1 MFEEEVKKE
10 VKKNKAVSD
19 LFFKDVIEEV
29 YKRYNISKS
38 LKCYMFT
45 GHEFGKRLNS
55 FKFDKI
61 NFEHMAKGSEESKY
75 ETTDAN
81 NSTLIE
87 KFRTDGIV
95 DKKAYKIVSVRIF
108 DEYFFF
114 VFTNNLKKFEEEF
127 FKIKI
132 IQKNGLYK
140 IEHSSCGSY
149 LIKVSMRAVDVP
161 IFNEDLFEGLTTE
174 IKNFMKVENIY
185 KKFKLDYKRGIL
197 LYGLPGNGKTCFIK
211 NLLYSFD
218 AISIICDAKKEKDL
232 NFVGDFL
239 NDKNIR
245 DCLKIIVLEDIDGI
259 DSYVRSKFL
268 NLIDGV
274 TTLNKVLFIDT
285 SNDPKNLDHALTN
298 RPSRFDSLYEIESP
312 NTKTRLDL
320 FKRFFPKESAEHLNI
335 AIEKTKGFRGAH
347 FKEIFLISKL
357 YECSFLE
364 AVEKLNVKFKD
375 FKEYTNQNYL
385 G

>member
-1 MFEEEVKKE
+1 MERTKWPKLIYKENYTKIVPPYTKIDTISEGYIIKMFGEEVKKE

-61 NFEHMAKGSEESKY
+61 NFEHMEKGSEESKY
-75 ETTDAN
+75 ETTDTN

-132 IQKNGLYK
+132 IQKNGYEER
-140 IEHSSCGSY
+140 I
-149 LIKVSMRAVDVP
+149 
-161 IFNEDLFEGLTTE
+161 
-174 IKNFMKVENIY
+174 
-185 KKFKLDYKRGIL
+185 RGKQVW
-197 LYGLPGNGKTCFIK
+197 N
-211 NLLYSFD
+211 
-218 AISIICDAKKEKDL
+218 
-232 NFVGDFL
+232 
-239 NDKNIR
+239 
-245 DCLKIIVLEDIDGI
+245 
-259 DSYVRSKFL
+259 
-268 NLIDGV
+268 
-274 TTLNKVLFIDT
+274 
-285 SNDPKNLDHALTN
+285 N
-298 RPSRFDSLYEIESP
+298 R
-312 NTKTRLDL
+312 
-320 FKRFFPKESAEHLNI
+320 
-335 AIEKTKGFRGAH
+335 
-347 FKEIFLISKL
+347 
-357 YECSFLE
+357 C
-364 AVEKLNVKFKD
+364 
-375 FKEYTNQNYL
+375 
-385 G
+385 